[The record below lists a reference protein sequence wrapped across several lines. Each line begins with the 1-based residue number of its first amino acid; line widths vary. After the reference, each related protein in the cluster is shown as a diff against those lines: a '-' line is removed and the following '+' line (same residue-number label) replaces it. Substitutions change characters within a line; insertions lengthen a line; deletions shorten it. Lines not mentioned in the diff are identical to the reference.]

1 MADRKLRVG
10 VIGLGFMGEL
20 HARVHHE
27 LAMVDLVALADID
40 GVRGAPIAERLGAE
54 FTTDTA
60 ELLAREDID
69 AVSICTP
76 DRLHLEPARA
86 AAQAGKAILLEK
98 PMAHEAGAAE
108 EIARAVETAGTRLM
122 VAHILRFDPRYA
134 QLHGAAD
141 PDRLGEP
148 IHLRA
153 KRNTSRAL
161 ARRLGA
167 GSSILHYLGV
177 HDIDM
182 MQWVGRTRITRVY
195 AQKVEKLGNGNE
207 DALYAVLNFENGAI
221 GVLDY
226 SWAWPNA
233 LPCRDYAAFEVVG
246 TTGGAIIDGRDQGLY
261 LISEKTYV
269 QPDIHLWPRVHGAIV
284 GDLRDELQ
292 HFAEAVLSGA
302 PFAQP
307 YREALQAIRVLDALF
322 ESVATARPV
331 DVVLP

>member
-1 MADRKLRVG
+1 MADQKLRVG

-27 LAMVDLVALADID
+27 LSIVELVAVADID
-40 GVRGAPIAERLGAE
+40 GTRGALIAERRGAE
-54 FTTDTA
+54 FTTDYG
-60 ELLAREDID
+60 ELLSRGDID

-98 PMAHEAGAAE
+98 PMAHDAGAAE

-122 VAHILRFDPRYA
+122 VGHILRFDPRYA

-141 PDRLGEP
+141 ADRLGEP

-161 ARRLGA
+161 AQRLGA
-167 GSSILHYLGV
+167 DSSILYYLGV

-195 AQKVEKLGNGNE
+195 AQKVEKLRNGNE

-226 SWAWPNA
+226 SWAWPTA
-233 LPCRDYAAFEVVG
+233 LPPRDYAGFEVVG
-246 TTGGAIIDGRDQGLY
+246 TRNSAILDGRDQGLHV
-261 LISEKTYV
+261 ISDQTYV
-269 QPDIHLWPRVHGAIV
+269 QPDVHLWPQVHGRIV
-284 GDLRDELQ
+284 GDLRDEIL
-292 HFAEAVLSGA
+292 HFADAVLSGA
-302 PFAQP
+302 PFVQT
-307 YREALQAIRVLDALF
+307 YDEALQAIRVLDALF

-331 DVVLP
+331 NVVLP